1 MDGSIPRLYWDT
13 SVFICFLS
21 EEEEDRR
28 EKCEDV
34 LRAGRDGKIEI
45 VTSMFT
51 LVEVIRPKAIKH
63 PHPLTDD
70 QVANLRG
77 MFRWPWLKKIQVHEQ
92 LALDASDLARAHGLK
107 PADALHAATA
117 IAENCDELQ
126 RWDRDFNK
134 VASLINVTSPTYV
147 SQMPLL
153 QVSSP
158 IGPAPGDFTEPTP
171 SSGPQP
177 PSGQSQSDEKG

>member
-28 EKCEDV
+28 
-34 LRAGRDGKIEI
+34 
-45 VTSMFT
+45 
-51 LVEVIRPKAIKH
+51 
-63 PHPLTDD
+63 
-70 QVANLRG
+70 
-77 MFRWPWLKKIQVHEQ
+77 
-92 LALDASDLARAHGLK
+92 
-107 PADALHAATA
+107 
-117 IAENCDELQ
+117 ENCDELQ

-177 PSGQSQSDEKG
+177 PSGHSQSDEKD